1 MMKPHEVSL
10 GLSLAYFH
18 EFVAAHGGRTAFED
32 LSTAN
37 VCTRFVM
44 PTTELSKL
52 SLVDHVLAQPGGD
65 KFAKPA
71 QWLISH
77 SWSYKF
83 LDVVDAID
91 NFCHEHALDMDT
103 SFWFCMFANNQHAI
117 GEPTVMFDVFL
128 HAFRTALADTG
139 KMVMVLSPWH
149 DPATLKRTWCVYE
162 VYLSIVLNAR
172 FEVAM
177 GKTQQAAFLD
187 DIHELES
194 INRMRAQVNCKHSS
208 TTVPSDRDHIFKL
221 IDDTVGGT
229 DKLDRLVFEVMQT
242 WVLQTV
248 GNQVKVATT
257 PEDRFRW
264 LFTQAQTLVVVG
276 RCTEALEV
284 YQSAMDLFAANLPL
298 TFWRGWQALYRFAE
312 LKAYT
317 GQPRELWE
325 PMFDEAVPRLQTL
338 LGKDHNVA
346 LSALREA
353 GFWLCR
359 SGCTD
364 RYRKMLTDCLALETR
379 KADDNDDMIKTLHYL
394 GDCCLARN
402 KCAEAEQLYHQAYEG
417 YCRLYGPTH
426 VRCRTIQGNL
436 AVCYSRQGRYQDAA
450 HALAP
455 VLDESM
461 RTLGPHHHETINQMG
476 NVGIFHRL
484 SGKYVEADELLRQ
497 CIQNQT
503 KKVAVYEGMSPAECS
518 VLLLAAFVDPVTL
531 DKQGNVLGFVHLK
544 TKTFLPLS
552 LATAFPQLIQPNHT
566 YELILEKEP
575 PTHHVEPSVADVPA
589 TTHPEA
595 VQHRTHHATRET
607 MYNLLV
613 HWDTHH
619 NAGNLPLEKLETL
632 LLGQEHPQLH
642 QAFLAYSSP
651 SSATHRDLDAMV
663 HQVRR
668 VLAVLAQQTKSSFTR
683 VVNQLPL
690 LKPHDIALI
699 HELFTQGTVTAHRSA
714 TSPNARNELV
724 LAAWEVYELEEDK
737 DELADTLLRIVRFKR
752 QQASPSLESICR
764 EMVERHLLT
773 RAQYQGLLAL
783 WEAKNEA
790 MVGAVEAFHVDK
802 DMRELVDTLLL
813 VVKHAGLTGG
823 DGTLSPPPP
832 PHHQSARGFPDSPA
846 HESVVVPQSPEA
858 APSLEE
864 LNPLSPKHSAQR
876 SGTFS
881 SQASQP
887 SAPQSPPSYGT
898 FGTLTSPTASLGKKA
913 GSTTSPPHDKPSD
926 AQSLLDVLLRQSLL
940 TRAQHQLLSHVARDD
955 ARLRAAVSAY
965 SASNDLCALA
975 QTLGELYDV
984 LQWETNHDKILQ
996 TWIVPLEGQ
1005 GKGDG
1010 LRRLWAGHD
1019 PRMMA
1024 AYLVFVHD
1032 HDEHEF
1038 VDTLTRLAA
1047 LYVQEASTAADQA
1060 DGQEEAKQ
1068 IASSLLA
1075 LHSAGKLSQDVLEAL
1090 RVDDP
1095 RVVAAFDVFE
1105 SSQDVSELVDTLN
1118 RVASTGRAD
1127 VVHSSDVAASAGAME
1142 KQLLHFVYELDVPAE
1157 DVAALKQAIADH
1169 DPVVQAAVEVFQ
1181 VDRDEV

>member
-1 MMKPHEVSL
+1 MKPHEVSL

-426 VRCRTIQGNL
+426 VRCRTIQGNF

-450 HALAP
+450 QALAP

-497 CIQNQT
+497 CIQKSRAINITSNLTTWLRHRALVQF
-503 KKVAVYEGMSPAECS
+503 S
-518 VLLLAAFVDPVTL
+518 
-531 DKQGNVLGFVHLK
+531 LG
-544 TKTFLPLS
+544 
-552 LATAFPQLIQPNHT
+552 
-566 YELILEKEP
+566 
-575 PTHHVEPSVADVPA
+575 
-589 TTHPEA
+589 HP
-595 VQHRTHHATRET
+595 
-607 MYNLLV
+607 
-613 HWDTHH
+613 
-619 NAGNLPLEKLETL
+619 
-632 LLGQEHPQLH
+632 
-642 QAFLAYSSP
+642 
-651 SSATHRDLDAMV
+651 
-663 HQVRR
+663 
-668 VLAVLAQQTKSSFTR
+668 
-683 VVNQLPL
+683 
-690 LKPHDIALI
+690 
-699 HELFTQGTVTAHRSA
+699 
-714 TSPNARNELV
+714 
-724 LAAWEVYELEEDK
+724 
-737 DELADTLLRIVRFKR
+737 
-752 QQASPSLESICR
+752 
-764 EMVERHLLT
+764 
-773 RAQYQGLLAL
+773 
-783 WEAKNEA
+783 NEA
-790 MVGAVEAFHVDK
+790 I
-802 DMRELVDTLLL
+802 
-813 VVKHAGLTGG
+813 
-823 DGTLSPPPP
+823 
-832 PHHQSARGFPDSPA
+832 
-846 HESVVVPQSPEA
+846 
-858 APSLEE
+858 
-864 LNPLSPKHSAQR
+864 
-876 SGTFS
+876 
-881 SQASQP
+881 
-887 SAPQSPPSYGT
+887 
-898 FGTLTSPTASLGKKA
+898 
-913 GSTTSPPHDKPSD
+913 
-926 AQSLLDVLLRQSLL
+926 
-940 TRAQHQLLSHVARDD
+940 
-955 ARLRAAVSAY
+955 
-965 SASNDLCALA
+965 ALA
-975 QTLGELYDV
+975 QEAYNAARHGPLSDVCLALLSIYYIHIEHGWLDSLDQIDVFLCQLQAAALTHETWTNFTCRRCTDVIDGDMTVCMICPRLVVRFCPSCADSNVNAVCDHANDAWLVLKPPYRYLLEQKLKLLATQRRHGWQALYT
-984 LQWETNHDKILQ
+984 ETGAIYTAHCDRFRVSDRVQLESLHKSKHVGLAW
-996 TWIVPLEGQ
+996 TIV
-1005 GKGDG
+1005 
-1010 LRRLWAGHD
+1010 A
-1019 PRMMA
+1019 MA
-1024 AYLVFVHD
+1024 AAG
-1032 HDEHEF
+1032 
-1038 VDTLTRLAA
+1038 LAW
-1047 LYVQEASTAADQA
+1047 
-1060 DGQEEAKQ
+1060 
-1068 IASSLLA
+1068 LA
-1075 LHSAGKLSQDVLEAL
+1075 QRHK
-1090 RVDDP
+1090 
-1095 RVVAAFDVFE
+1095 
-1105 SSQDVSELVDTLN
+1105 
-1118 RVASTGRAD
+1118 
-1127 VVHSSDVAASAGAME
+1127 
-1142 KQLLHFVYELDVPAE
+1142 
-1157 DVAALKQAIADH
+1157 
-1169 DPVVQAAVEVFQ
+1169 
-1181 VDRDEV
+1181 